1 MAYEIE
7 QRFEHI
13 GTEILEAS
21 RNALYINMR
30 YLDVALSGLAWEM
43 TTDISRIGTDG
54 LRLLYEPHY
63 LADLYRKHPMLVNR
77 VYLHIIFHCVFR
89 HILRP
94 CPKDQK
100 RWHLACDVAVESLID
115 GMHHRS
121 IRMSVSPLRRSL
133 YQELRKELKVLTAE
147 GIYRILGKMDLNEVR
162 LQRLAE
168 EFSLDDHTYWPA
180 PPERNDKQPIPPNAM
195 MRTIQKKWDD
205 VSSRMQ
211 TELTMGRESGQEDGD
226 LVDEL
231 TVENRERYDYK
242 EFLRKFAVL
251 KEETEIDPDSF
262 DYVFYSYGLRVYGN
276 MPLIEPQEW
285 REVKK
290 IEEFVIVI
298 DTSMFCS
305 GELVRRFLE
314 ETYGILSDSGNFFR
328 KVNIHII
335 QCDEKVHSDVKITGR
350 EELQDYMDSLEL
362 YGDGGT
368 DFRPAFAYVEELME
382 KREFENLK
390 GLVYFTDGY
399 GLFPAKMPP
408 YRTAFVFMEQEPED
422 VDIPAWAMKL
432 VITEDELQGEE
443 RS

>member
-1 MAYEIE
+1 MVYEIE

-231 TVENRERYDYK
+231 AVENRERYDYK

-262 DYVFYSYGLRVYGN
+262 D
-276 MPLIEPQEW
+276 
-285 REVKK
+285 
-290 IEEFVIVI
+290 
-298 DTSMFCS
+298 
-305 GELVRRFLE
+305 
-314 ETYGILSDSGNFFR
+314 
-328 KVNIHII
+328 
-335 QCDEKVHSDVKITGR
+335 
-350 EELQDYMDSLEL
+350 
-362 YGDGGT
+362 
-368 DFRPAFAYVEELME
+368 
-382 KREFENLK
+382 
-390 GLVYFTDGY
+390 
-399 GLFPAKMPP
+399 
-408 YRTAFVFMEQEPED
+408 
-422 VDIPAWAMKL
+422 
-432 VITEDELQGEE
+432 
-443 RS
+443 

>member
-231 TVENRERYDYK
+231 AVENRERYDYK

-276 MPLIEPQEW
+276 MPLIEPLESK
-285 REVKK
+285 EVKK
-290 IEEFVIVI
+290 IEEFVIII
-298 DTSMFCS
+298 DTSMSCS
-305 GELVRRFLE
+305 GELVRKFLE
-314 ETYGILSDSGNFFR
+314 ETYGVLSESESFFT
-328 KVNIHII
+328 KINVHII
-335 QCDEKVHSDVKITGR
+335 QCDEKVHTDKRITSR
-350 EELQDYMDSLEL
+350 KEMKDYMEHLEL

-368 DFRPAFAYVEELME
+368 DFRPAFEWVDKLLEQH
-382 KREFENLK
+382 EFHNLK
-390 GLVYFTDGY
+390 GMIYFTDGFGIY
-399 GLFPAKMPP
+399 PKKMPP
-408 YRTAFVFMEQEPED
+408 YKTAFVFMQDNYRD
-422 VDIPAWAMKL
+422 VDVPVWAMKL
-432 VITEDELQGEE
+432 ILDEDDFEKPD
-443 RS
+443 R